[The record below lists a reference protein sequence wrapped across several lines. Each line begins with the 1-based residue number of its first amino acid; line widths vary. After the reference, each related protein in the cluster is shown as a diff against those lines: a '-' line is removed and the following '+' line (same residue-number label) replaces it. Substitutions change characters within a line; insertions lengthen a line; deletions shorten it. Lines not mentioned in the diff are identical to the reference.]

1 MTIEQLRELIERL
14 QADATQVTS
23 DELTQARAFIRDQ
36 RKHLAEQP
44 ASDDVIAGLEELGG
58 AFKSVK
64 STQDVRAADAAKLE
78 ETRRGLL
85 ADLDDDD
92 APAADGG
99 TGTGTEGDQP
109 ADGDPVPDADQQ
121 PPAVTTPD
129 TGVPATPPGPP
140 TPVGDPTGDAGAV
153 GEVVLPVAAAAG
165 TPARRAPI
173 GTFRTG
179 PQNVPV
185 PRAEMIRTNTTAAG
199 GSPGFVQGQKIGSTA
214 ELALAVT
221 AQLRAM
227 SSGRGGS
234 GEKVYVANTTLEYPE
249 SRQLRVKDW
258 AGNFSKIEAVTGE
271 QALVAAGGLCAPP
284 QTLYDVQVIGSV
296 RRPIRDALARFQ
308 VDRGAIQFRP
318 NSSAATALT
327 TGTGTGV
334 DTWTNAQDASSAGD
348 TKGCYVVDCP
358 ALTEAEIQA
367 IYLCLEFSNVTARFD
382 PETTAANIQQGMI
395 AHARKAENELLR
407 QLQLGSKILTGAKVV
422 GASRDILVY
431 LDKAVAYY
439 RNRHRIDTTVT
450 LTYMLPAWVLYM
462 MRSDLARQMAAGD
475 WASALSLSD
484 AMIGQWFSER
494 GVNPVFHLD
503 GGIGGVNEIQTLT
516 VTGTPTGGSYT
527 LTFNGQTTSAIP
539 YNAATTDVRAALE
552 ALSNIRVGEVAVAG
566 GPHPGTAITVAF
578 GGDYEHTDVPQMT
591 AAGSFTGG
599 SSPAIAV
606 TTTTTSSLTSVVN
619 GVSIA
624 SQVYANA
631 AAGAAIPN
639 YPAQIDSL
647 LFVTGTKLFL
657 DGGNLDLGLVRD
669 SSLNSRN
676 RYRQFSET
684 FEGVADRG
692 IENLRL
698 VLSVVPTGAATG
710 TVDPST
716 ISS

>member
-44 ASDDVIAGLEELGG
+44 ASDDVIAGLEELAGS
-58 AFKSVK
+58 FKTVK
-64 STQDVRAADAAKLE
+64 ETVDARAAESAKLE
-78 ETRRGLL
+78 ETRKGLL
-85 ADLDDDD
+85 ADLDDDETT
-92 APAADGG
+92 AAD
-99 TGTGTEGDQP
+99 TSTGTEGDQP

-129 TGVPATPPGPP
+129 TGVPTTPPGPP
-140 TPVGDPTGDAGAV
+140 TPVGDPTSDAGV
-153 GEVVLPVAAAAG
+153 QGETTLPIAAG
-165 TPARRAPI
+165 GNVPARRAPI
-173 GTFRTG
+173 GTFRSG
-179 PQNVPV
+179 AQNLPA
-185 PRAEMIRTNTTAAG
+185 PRVTETIRTNTTAAG

-234 GEKVYVANTTLEYPE
+234 GEKVYVANTTIEYPE

-258 AGNFSKIEAVTGE
+258 AGNFTKIEAVTGD

-407 QLQLGSKILTGAKVV
+407 QLQAGSKVLTGAKVV
-422 GASRDILVY
+422 GATRDILVY
-431 LDKAVAYY
+431 LDRAVAYY
-439 RNRHRIDTTVT
+439 RNRHRIDTNVT
-450 LTYMLPAWVLYM
+450 LTFLLPAWVMYM

-475 WASALSLSD
+475 WASALSVSD
-484 AMIGQWFSER
+484 AMIMQWFGER

-503 GGIGGVNEIQTLT
+503 GGIGGVNEVQTLT

-527 LTFNGQTTSAIP
+527 LTFSGQTTAAIP
-539 YNAATTDVRAALE
+539 YNAAAADVRTALE
-552 ALSNIRVGEVAVAG
+552 ALSNVRVGEVAVAG

-578 GGDYEHTDVPQMT
+578 GGDYEHTDVAQMT
-591 AAGSFTGG
+591 ATGSFTGG

-631 AAGAAIPN
+631 AAGAAIPV

-669 SSLNSRN
+669 STLNARN

-698 VLSVVPTGAATG
+698 VLSVLPTGAATG

-716 ISS
+716 ISA

>member
-1 MTIEQLRELIERL
+1 
-14 QADATQVTS
+14 
-23 DELTQARAFIRDQ
+23 
-36 RKHLAEQP
+36 
-44 ASDDVIAGLEELGG
+44 
-58 AFKSVK
+58 
-64 STQDVRAADAAKLE
+64 
-78 ETRRGLL
+78 
-85 ADLDDDD
+85 
-92 APAADGG
+92 
-99 TGTGTEGDQP
+99 
-109 ADGDPVPDADQQ
+109 
-121 PPAVTTPD
+121 
-129 TGVPATPPGPP
+129 
-140 TPVGDPTGDAGAV
+140 
-153 GEVVLPVAAAAG
+153 
-165 TPARRAPI
+165 
-173 GTFRTG
+173 
-179 PQNVPV
+179 
-185 PRAEMIRTNTTAAG
+185 MIRTATTAAG
-199 GSPGFVQGQKIGSTA
+199 GASGFVQGQKINNTA
-214 ELALAVT
+214 ELAMAVT

-227 SSGRGGS
+227 SSGRGGA

-258 AGNFSKIEAVTGE
+258 VGNYSKIEAVTGD

-296 RRPIRDALARFQ
+296 RRPIRDNALARFQ

-334 DTWTNAQDASSAGD
+334 DTWTNAQDASSSGD

-358 ALTEAEIQA
+358 ALQEAEIQA
-367 IYLCLEFSNVTARFD
+367 IYLCLEFSNITARFD
-382 PETTAANIQQGMI
+382 PETTAANVQQGMI

-407 QLQLGSKILTGAKVV
+407 QLQAGSKVLSGAKTV
-422 GASRDILVY
+422 GATRDILVY
-431 LDKAVAYY
+431 LDRAVAYY

-450 LTYMLPAWVLYM
+450 LTFLLPAWVLYM
-462 MRSDLARQMAAGD
+462 MRSDLARQIASGD
-475 WASALSLSD
+475 WASALSVSD
-484 AMIGQWFSER
+484 SMIMQWFSER

-503 GGIGGVNEIQTLT
+503 GGIGGVNEVQTIT
-516 VTGTPTGGSYT
+516 VTGTPTGGTYT
-527 LTFNGQTTSAIP
+527 LTFSGQTTSAIP
-539 YNAATTDVRAALE
+539 YNAAVADVRNALE
-552 ALSNIRVGEVAVAG
+552 ALSNVRVGEVAVSG

-591 AAGSFTGG
+591 ATGSFTGG

-631 AAGAAIPN
+631 AAGSAIPV

-669 SSLNSRN
+669 STLNSRN

-698 VLSVVPTGAATG
+698 ILSVVPTGATTG

-716 ISS
+716 IAA

>member
-23 DELTQARAFIRDQ
+23 DELAQARSFIRDQ

-44 ASDDVIAGLEELGG
+44 ASDDVITGLEELGTS
-58 AFKSVK
+58 FKTVK
-64 STQDVRAADAAKLE
+64 GVQETRSADAAKLE

-85 ADLDDDD
+85 ADLDDDEP
-92 APAADGG
+92 PAAAGA
-99 TGTGTEGDQP
+99 EGD
-109 ADGDPVPDADQQ
+109 A
-121 PPAVTTPD
+121 
-129 TGVPATPPGPP
+129 
-140 TPVGDPTGDAGAV
+140 PTGDAPADTPPVEPTGDDTGQTAPEIPTQGAPADAPAPTADAGTQV
-153 GEVVLPVAAAAG
+153 DAPLAVAAG
-165 TPARRAPI
+165 GGNVPARRAPI

-179 PQNVPV
+179 GGNTPTQRP
-185 PRAEMIRTNTTAAG
+185 AAMIQTATTAAG
-199 GSPGFVQGQKIGSTA
+199 GAPGFVQGQKISSTA

-227 SSGRGGS
+227 SSGRGGT
-234 GEKVYVANTTLEYPE
+234 GEKVYVANTAITYPE
-249 SRQLRVKDW
+249 ERQLRSKDW
-258 AGNFSKIEAVTGE
+258 VGNFSKIEAVTGE

-334 DTWTNAQDASSAGD
+334 DTWTVEQDASSSGD

-358 ALTEAEIQA
+358 SLQEAEIQA

-395 AHARKAENELLR
+395 AHARRAENELLR
-407 QLQLGSKILTGAKVV
+407 QLQLGSKVLSGAQVV

-450 LTYMLPAWVLYM
+450 LTLLLPAWVLYE

-475 WASALSLSD
+475 WASALSVSD
-484 AMIGQWFSER
+484 AMIMAWFGER
-494 GVNPVFHLD
+494 GVNAVFHLD
-503 GGIGGVNEIQTLT
+503 GGIGGVNEVQTLT

-527 LTFNGQTTSAIP
+527 LTFNGQTTGAIP
-539 YNAATTDVRAALE
+539 YNAAVADVRTALE
-552 ALSNIRVGEVAVAG
+552 ALSNIQFGSVAVAG

-578 GGDYEHTDVPQMT
+578 GGDYAETDVPQMT
-591 AAGSFTGG
+591 ATGSFTGG

-639 YPAQIDSL
+639 YPAQIDAL

-698 VLSVVPTGAATG
+698 VLSVVPNGSTVG
-710 TVDPST
+710 TVSPSSVT
-716 ISS
+716 S

>member
-85 ADLDDDD
+85 ADLDDD
-92 APAADGG
+92 ASAAGGG

-109 ADGDPVPDADQQ
+109 AEGDPAPDGDQT

-140 TPVGDPTGDAGAV
+140 TPVGDPAGDAGAV
-153 GEVVLPVAAAAG
+153 GEVVLPVAAAG

-173 GTFRTG
+173 GTFRSG
-179 PQNVPV
+179 PSNVPA
-185 PRAEMIRTNTTAAG
+185 PRPESLIQTATTAAG
-199 GSPGFVQGQKIGSTA
+199 GAPGFIQGQRIRSTA

-221 AQLRAM
+221 AQLRSM
-227 SSGRGGS
+227 SSGRGGT
-234 GEKVYVANTTLEYPE
+234 GEKVYVANTAITYPE
-249 SRQLRVKDW
+249 DRQLRSKDW
-258 AGNFSKIEAVTGE
+258 VGNFSKIEAVTGE

-334 DTWTNAQDASSAGD
+334 DTWTVEQDASSSGD
-348 TKGCYVVDCP
+348 VKGCYVVDCP
-358 ALTEAEIQA
+358 ALQEAEIQA

-395 AHARKAENELLR
+395 AHARRAENELLR
-407 QLQLGSKILTGAKVV
+407 QLQAGSKVLSSARTI
-422 GASRDILVY
+422 GASRDILVT

-439 RNRHRIDTTVT
+439 RNRHRIDTNIT
-450 LTYMLPAWVLYM
+450 LTFLLPAWVLYM
-462 MRSDLARQMAAGD
+462 MRSDLARQIASGD
-475 WASALSLSD
+475 WASALGVSD
-484 AMIGQWFSER
+484 QLIMQWFGER

-503 GGIGGVNEIQTLT
+503 GGIGGTNEVQTLT
-516 VTGTPTGGSYT
+516 ITGAPTGGTYT
-527 LTFNGQTTSAIP
+527 LTFSGQTTSAIP
-539 YNAATTDVRAALE
+539 YNATTAQVITALE
-552 ALSNIRVGEVAVAG
+552 ALSNVNFGSVAVSG
-566 GPHPGTAITVAF
+566 GPHPGTPITVAF

-591 AAGSFTGG
+591 ATGSFTGG
-599 SSPAIAV
+599 TTPAITP
-606 TTTTTSSLTSVVN
+606 TTSTASSLTTVVN

-631 AAGAAIPN
+631 AAGAAVPN

-698 VLSVVPTGAATG
+698 IMSVVPTGATTG
-710 TVDPST
+710 TVDPTT
-716 ISS
+716 ISA

>member
-23 DELTQARAFIRDQ
+23 DELTQARSFIRDQ

-44 ASDDVIAGLEELGG
+44 ASDDVITGLEELGTS
-58 AFKSVK
+58 FKAVK
-64 STQDVRAADAAKLE
+64 GVQDTRAADSAKLE
-78 ETRRGLL
+78 ETRKGLL
-85 ADLDDDD
+85 ADLDDDEDTAAAGAEGDVPTGD
-92 APAADGG
+92 APADTPPVEPTADDGG
-99 TGTGTEGDQP
+99 QAAPEIP
-109 ADGDPVPDADQQ
+109 AQAAPVDA
-121 PPAVTTPD
+121 PA
-129 TGVPATPPGPP
+129 
-140 TPVGDPTGDAGAV
+140 PTGDAGVQADAP
-153 GEVVLPVAAAAG
+153 LAVAAAG
-165 TPARRAPI
+165 NLPARRAPI
-173 GTFRTG
+173 GTFRSG
-179 PQNVPV
+179 PTNAPTAT
-185 PRAEMIRTNTTAAG
+185 PRELIRTSTTAAG
-199 GSPGFVQGQKIGSTA
+199 GAPGFVQGQKIANTA

-258 AGNFSKIEAVTGE
+258 AGNFSKIEAVTGDT
-271 QALVAAGGLCAPP
+271 AMVAAGGLCAPP

-334 DTWTNAQDASSAGD
+334 DTWTVEQDASSSGD

-358 ALTEAEIQA
+358 ALQEAEIQA

-395 AHARKAENELLR
+395 AHARRAENELLR
-407 QLQLGSKILTGAKVV
+407 QLQLGSKVLSGAQTV

-450 LTYMLPAWVLYM
+450 LTFLLPAWVLYM

-475 WASALSLSD
+475 WASALAVSD
-484 AMIGQWFSER
+484 AMIMQWFAER

-503 GGIGGVNEIQTLT
+503 GGIGGVNEVQTVT
-516 VTGTPTGGSYT
+516 ITGTPTGGSYT
-527 LTFNGQTTSAIP
+527 LTFSGQTTAAIP
-539 YNAATTDVRAALE
+539 FNAAVADVKAALE
-552 ALSNIRVGEVAVAG
+552 ALSNVTFGEVAVAG

-591 AAGSFTGG
+591 ATGSFTGG

-639 YPAQIDSL
+639 YPAQIDAL

-669 SSLNSRN
+669 STLNSRN

-698 VLSVVPTGAATG
+698 VLSVVPNGSTVG
-710 TVDPST
+710 TVSPSSVT
-716 ISS
+716 S